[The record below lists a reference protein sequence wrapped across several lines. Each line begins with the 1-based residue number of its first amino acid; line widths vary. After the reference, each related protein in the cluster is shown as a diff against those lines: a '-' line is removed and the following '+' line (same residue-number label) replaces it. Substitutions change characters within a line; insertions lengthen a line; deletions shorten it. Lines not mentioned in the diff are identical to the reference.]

1 VAAVPPVAVAAVAPA
16 AVAAVAPVAVAA
28 VAVAV
33 VALEVEVEAEEAVV
47 AQRPVAAAG
56 TDNNRSRRAGKADMV
71 ERAHSAD
78 KAEMAGTE
86 EMAGWET
93 SG

>member
-1 VAAVPPVAVAAVAPA
+1 MAAVPPVAVAAVAPA
-16 AVAAVAPVAVAA
+16 AVAAVAAVG
-28 VAVAV
+28 
-33 VALEVEVEAEEAVV
+33 LEVEVEAEEAVV

>member
-1 VAAVPPVAVAAVAPA
+1 VAAVAPVAVAAVAPA
-16 AVAAVAPVAVAA
+16 AVAA
-28 VAVAV
+28 

-78 KAEMAGTE
+78 KAEKAGTE

-93 SG
+93 MTSG